1 MLALCLFL
9 NNNNNNNN
17 NTSDRQSTRCHYIA
31 RDATSKPHPHSC
43 ATYLTKWFH
52 SVHRSSERHSKLH
65 PACGRSFDRICIPET
80 QSKPGLL
87 QQQHPLQCIMRD
99 NNNNCSQYVRIIRHI
114 MATSLR
120 WVYRCASQHSFGIL
134 SWHARM
140 TIYIYF

>member
-9 NNNNNNNN
+9 NNNNN

-87 QQQHPLQCIMRD
+87 LQQHPLQCIPETQSKPGLLQQQHPLQCIMRD

-120 WVYRCASQHSFGIL
+120 
-134 SWHARM
+134 
-140 TIYIYF
+140 